1 MIRINL
7 LGDSTKIDY
16 TNRYIVFAS
25 IISFLLMSFLCYN
38 LYYNATVEVKQLTLK
53 SESLQEKLTRLE
65 QKTKV
70 VRELEKKKE
79 VLREKLLLLAKLR
92 KNKIGPVKVL
102 DDLNISLPET
112 IWVREVSESNGS
124 VSIIGRA
131 LDNQNIALFI
141 KQLVESDYFITVDL
155 VESRQVYYSKKTG
168 QVSSTP
174 DVTSRGQVGSEDR
187 VTKNKS
193 FSSVRQN
200 SKVRKGQ
207 ISENNIRI
215 KEFSLK
221 AEINFAGG
229 FDSATRE
236 IEVEEEIQF
245 PELKQIENL

>member
-124 VSIIGRA
+124 VSIIG
-131 LDNQNIALFI
+131 LSLIH
-141 KQLVESDYFITVDL
+141 
-155 VESRQVYYSKKTG
+155 
-168 QVSSTP
+168 
-174 DVTSRGQVGSEDR
+174 
-187 VTKNKS
+187 
-193 FSSVRQN
+193 
-200 SKVRKGQ
+200 
-207 ISENNIRI
+207 ISEP
-215 KEFSLK
+215 
-221 AEINFAGG
+221 
-229 FDSATRE
+229 TR
-236 IEVEEEIQF
+236 
-245 PELKQIENL
+245 PY